1 MKKIITL
8 LTLFVLLGCTKDEF
22 EDFDTSFTEVPE
34 TLQIVDPIGLKLES
48 AIVTNKVAINAKFDV
63 GGDYRIKIINIAGK
77 VVSQDKITATA
88 GDNLLNIYTTALDKS
103 SYQVHIVDQFNNV
116 LGIETFTIIN

>member
-1 MKKIITL
+1 MKKL
-8 LTLFVLLGCTKDEF
+8 LTLLSLFVVLGCTKDEF
-22 EDFDTSFTEVPE
+22 EDFNYIEEVPE
-34 TLQIVDPIGLKLES
+34 ALQIVDPIGLKLES

-63 GGDYRIKIINIAGK
+63 EGNYRIKIINIAGK
-77 VVSQDKITATA
+77 VVSQDKVFASA

-116 LGIETFTIIN
+116 LGIESFTMID

>member
-1 MKKIITL
+1 M
-8 LTLFVLLGCTKDEF
+8 
-22 EDFDTSFTEVPE
+22 
-34 TLQIVDPIGLKLES
+34 QIVDPIGLKLES

-63 GGDYRIKIINIAGK
+63 EGTYRIKIIDISGR

-103 SYQVHIVDQFNNV
+103 SYQVYITDNFNNV
-116 LGIETFTIIN
+116 LGIESFTMID